1 MPVSNVY
8 KNVFLGDINYSCQ
21 FIQKQYK
28 RRSVYICYVCERE
41 SEGEKKGNG
50 NPMTFLPMEHER

>member
-1 MPVSNVY
+1 M
-8 KNVFLGDINYSCQ
+8 
-21 FIQKQYK
+21 
-28 RRSVYICYVCERE
+28 CYVCVRE